1 MNGGKSFF
9 SAKMAVLF
17 CQISHKS
24 RSKPFGTRFVLFIA
38 NRLTAKRSYNAM
50 ARQRKRSY
58 SAKGA
63 VIKIVKHLNFY
74 IMSKI
79 IGIDL
84 GTTNSCVAVM
94 EGNEPIVIAN
104 AEGKRTTPSV
114 VGFIEGGERKV
125 GDPAKRQAITNPT
138 KTIYSIKR
146 FMGETYDRLQSEIAR
161 VPYKVVKGGTTRP
174 V

>member
-1 MNGGKSFF
+1 
-9 SAKMAVLF
+9 
-17 CQISHKS
+17 
-24 RSKPFGTRFVLFIA
+24 
-38 NRLTAKRSYNAM
+38 
-50 ARQRKRSY
+50 
-58 SAKGA
+58 
-63 VIKIVKHLNFY
+63 
-74 IMSKI
+74 MSKI

-146 FMGETYDRLQSEIAR
+146 FMGETYDRFAE
-161 VPYKVVKGGTTRP
+161 RP
-174 V
+174 FH